1 MVVHLRQQVA
11 LLGSQTN
18 PCLVTMVVNLWVWW
32 SYELLCVLSS
42 HQMLVFNKL
51 QNCPN
56 EIL

>member
-42 HQMLVFNKL
+42 HQMLVFN
-51 QNCPN
+51 
-56 EIL
+56 